1 MRAIEYLRNKIL
13 VEKVELTEQL
23 FADAEILERKQ
34 IIGAYGCGKCDGSV
48 SLDDYYWGEQYYKEK
63 YESESDCN

>member
-1 MRAIEYLRNKIL
+1 MRAIEYLRHKIL
-13 VEKVELTEQL
+13 IEKIEPNEEL

-48 SLDDYYWGEQYYKEK
+48 LDDSYWGEQYYEEK
-63 YESESDCN
+63 YGK

>member
-1 MRAIEYLRNKIL
+1 MRAIEYLRHKIL
-13 VEKVELTEQL
+13 VEKAEITEQL

-48 SLDDYYWGEQYYKEK
+48 SLDDCYWGEQYYEEK
-63 YESESDCN
+63 YGK